1 MAAVEVRLAH
11 DSDVETMAAIYIAA
25 ARLGWAHIFGELDLE
40 TAQSPVDRLRGEIES
55 ADPRQQVL
63 VADREGW
70 WVVAYAVVWPSQ
82 DADADSRV
90 GELDASTAIHG
101 CGARVSAEP

>member
-25 ARLGWAHIFGELDLE
+25 ARLGWAHIFGEQDLE
-40 TAQSPVDRLRGEIES
+40 TVLPPVDRLRGEIES
-55 ADPRQQVL
+55 AGPRQQVL

-70 WVVAYAVVWPSQ
+70 VVAYAVVRPSQ
-82 DADADSRV
+82 DVDADSRV